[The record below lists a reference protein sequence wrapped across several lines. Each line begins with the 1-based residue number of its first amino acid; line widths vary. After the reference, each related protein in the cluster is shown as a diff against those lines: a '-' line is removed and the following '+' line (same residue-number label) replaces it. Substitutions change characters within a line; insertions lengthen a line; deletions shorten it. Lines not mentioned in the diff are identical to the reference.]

1 MCTDLIETHLAITIF
16 KETIM
21 KLTKQKLEQLITEEY
36 VRRIGDEDKP
46 TNRPEYADKLTTL
59 AKSDPKQAASLAD
72 SLDEPLDIEFDPSNM
87 DYFPID
93 SEFGKHLQ
101 SPEYQLLID
110 FLHWGPGTFSL
121 EEEPDIGEVYQFSQ
135 ELGLDPEETYKKIM
149 KSYHFYRQNRY
160 IKNNKFK
167 STDKRVPDTWFDR
180 ENKFY

>member
-1 MCTDLIETHLAITIF
+1 
-16 KETIM
+16 M
-21 KLTKQKLEQLITEEY
+21 KLTKQKLEKLIMEEY
-36 VRRIGDEDKP
+36 VRRIGDEGKP
-46 TNRPEYADKLTTL
+46 TSYPEFADKLTTL
-59 AKSDPKQAASLAD
+59 AKSDPKQTASLAD

-87 DYFPID
+87 NHFAID
-93 SEFGKHLQ
+93 SEFGRHLG
-101 SPEYQLLID
+101 SPEHDLHFD
-110 FLHWGPGTFSL
+110 FLLWGSGTFSF

>member
-1 MCTDLIETHLAITIF
+1 
-16 KETIM
+16 M
-21 KLTKQKLEQLITEEY
+21 KLTKQKLEKLIMEEY
-36 VRRIGDEDKP
+36 VRRLGDEGKP
-46 TNRPEYADKLTTL
+46 TNYPEYADKLTTL

-72 SLDEPLDIEFDPSNM
+72 SLSEPLDIEFDPSNM
-87 DYFPID
+87 ADFPID
-93 SEFGKHLQ
+93 NEFGKHLQ
-101 SPEYQLLID
+101 SPEHELHFD
-110 FLHWGPGTFSL
+110 FLLWGDGSFSF

-167 STDKRVPDTWFDR
+167 STDKRVPDSWSDR